1 MTGVSKMEVTK
12 HHVTDINIRKRKYSD
27 FNVVRITIVSQ
38 KNGKAPEEIELTL
51 HTNAKFPKITTG
63 KIEYIA

>member
-1 MTGVSKMEVTK
+1 MT
-12 HHVTDINIRKRKYSD
+12 
-27 FNVVRITIVSQ
+27 VRITIVSQ